1 MINLISKGL
10 YVIVFLATLGLFSCN
25 QNKVETT
32 FFQAP
37 SHPLESIQ
45 SGSQSFSIDTVVNG
59 LDAPYSMVFLPDKS
73 VLITEREGKLR
84 VVRDGQLL
92 SESIGG
98 NVPKGLRDIVL
109 HPLYEENGWIYI
121 SYYIDPTEDD
131 GGYTVLMRAKLK
143 DNRLTDDEILYRTGP
158 FKENGVWYGSTI
170 AFDSNGYLFFTVG
183 QRGIGKLHRW
193 LTAQDLSLSSGKI
206 MRFNDDGSIPEDNPF
221 IDTLDALP
229 EIYSYGHRQPQGL
242 TLHPLTKELW
252 SHEHGENG
260 GDELNILKAGANYGW
275 PEVTF
280 STNYDN
286 TPISKDTIREG
297 IETPVHYWTPAI
309 SPLSMTFIHG
319 ERYEGWEGDLFVGSG
334 IQRMLNRSAMKD
346 GKVVKDEILLKDI
359 GRVRD
364 VKIAP
369 DRYLYV
375 LTEDTG
381 LIVRILPVGDK

>member
-1 MINLISKGL
+1 MIKLISKRL
-10 YVIVFLATLGLFSCN
+10 YTIVLPLVLGLTSCS
-25 QNKVETT
+25 QNKIETT
-32 FFQAP
+32 YFPAP
-37 SHPLESIQ
+37 NNDLEEIHSEL
-45 SGSQSFSIDTVVNG
+45 QSFSVDTVVSG

-73 VLITEREGKLR
+73 MLITEREGKLR
-84 VVRDGQLL
+84 MVRDGQLS

-98 NVPKGLRDIVL
+98 NVPNGLRDIVL

-121 SYYIDPTEDD
+121 SYYSDPTDDD
-131 GGYTVLMRAKLK
+131 GAYTFLMRAKLK
-143 DNRLTDDEILYRTGP
+143 DNKLVDDEILYKTGP
-158 FKENGVWYGSTI
+158 FNENGVWYGSTL

-206 MRFNDDGSIPEDNPF
+206 MRFNDDGSIPKDNPF
-221 IDTLDALP
+221 VDNPDALP

-242 TLHPLTKELW
+242 VLHPSTNELW

-275 PEVTF
+275 PDVTF

-286 TPISKDTIREG
+286 TPISQDTIREG

-309 SPLSMTFIHG
+309 SPLSMAFIHG
-319 ERYEGWEGDLFVGSG
+319 GRYEGWEGDLFVGSG
-334 IQRMLNRSAMKD
+334 IQRMLNHSVMKD

-364 VKIAP
+364 VKIAA

-381 LIVRILPVGDK
+381 LIVRILPVVK